1 MICKQKIRQQGMMLL
16 EALIA
21 LVVFSFGILALVG
34 LQAAMLKNTGSSKY
48 RSDAS
53 YIAQKLVGQMWAD
66 PNNLGNY
73 VLANQDISSQFIYC
87 STSSWN
93 TISNYS
99 RLGIPRGTY
108 NRGNDRCKLCQ
119 SCSCAL
125 FCNCCK
131 YFRNL
136 KHDFLTK

>member
-1 MICKQKIRQQGMMLL
+1 MFCKVKASQQGMMLL

-66 PNNLGNY
+66 SGNLATY
-73 VLANQDISSQFIYC
+73 TLANQDISSQLPGGLYTVALVAGTQYQITVGWASPGEPTNDATTVATCANLAVAHCFV
-87 STSSWN
+87 TVAN
-93 TISNYS
+93 IS
-99 RLGIPRGTY
+99 GT
-108 NRGNDRCKLCQ
+108 
-119 SCSCAL
+119 
-125 FCNCCK
+125 
-131 YFRNL
+131 
-136 KHDFLTK
+136 